1 MRNLIKF
8 PLFLIAIVF
17 IMGNSHPRLY
27 LEQIIANF
35 EWKNR
40 LVLLLAKDDDTNL
53 IRGVEAFFETS
64 ACQNE
69 NRNLVLYKIIGNE
82 ITKYNVPK
90 RYQGKTGIWL
100 IGYDGEDKAYSQDL
114 SLLDQLHKIIDEMPM
129 RQNEMVN
136 RNSSCD

>member
-1 MRNLIKF
+1 
-8 PLFLIAIVF
+8 
-17 IMGNSHPRLY
+17 MGNSHSRLY

-40 LVLLLAKDDDTNL
+40 LVLLLAKDDDINL
-53 IRGVEAFFETS
+53 IRGVEAFFEKS

-82 ITKYNVPK
+82 ITNYNVPK

-136 RNSSCD
+136 QNSSCD

>member
-1 MRNLIKF
+1 M
-8 PLFLIAIVF
+8 
-17 IMGNSHPRLY
+17 
-27 LEQIIANF
+27 
-35 EWKNR
+35 
-40 LVLLLAKDDDTNL
+40 
-53 IRGVEAFFETS
+53 
-64 ACQNE
+64 
-69 NRNLVLYKIIGNE
+69 E

-136 RNSSCD
+136 QNSSCD